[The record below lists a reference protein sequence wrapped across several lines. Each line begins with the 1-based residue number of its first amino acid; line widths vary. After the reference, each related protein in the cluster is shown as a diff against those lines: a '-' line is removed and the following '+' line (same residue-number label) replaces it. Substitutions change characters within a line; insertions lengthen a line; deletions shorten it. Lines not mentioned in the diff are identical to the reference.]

1 MILKTHEK
9 YILKSFFYNII
20 LVTGIFLVLI
30 FFLNILEEIKFFENN
45 ESEIKLIVPLF
56 LTLLNSPSI
65 VFETFPFIFLIS
77 TQLLFVSLYDN
88 LEINIFKSYGVKNL
102 NIIKTLFISSL
113 IFGIVI
119 STVYYTASSNL
130 KHIYLSF
137 KNKYTSDNKYLAVVN
152 ENGLWIKDSIN
163 NKINIINAENYSN
176 YDLKQISITSL
187 DDDFNLVET
196 IISEKAI
203 IKDENWI
210 LINAQIFNETEVAK
224 SYEQYKFE
232 TNFDFEKISNLFS
245 NLSSFNLFEL
255 RNLLN
260 DYRSFGYS
268 TLEIESHLNKLYS
281 LPIYVTIM
289 TILGSIFMLNVKY
302 NKSKI
307 FSIISGTLISVL
319 IYYLNYFSNVMGIN
333 EKLPILASTWFPYVL
348 LTLICLTGMI
358 KINEK

>member
-1 MILKTHEK
+1 MILKTYEK
-9 YILKSFFYNII
+9 YILKSFIYNII

-30 FFLNILEEIKFFENN
+30 FFLNILEEIKFFESN
-45 ESEIKLIVPLF
+45 ESEIKLAIPLF

-88 LEINIFKSYGVKNL
+88 QEINIFKSYGVKNL
-102 NIIKTLFISSL
+102 SIIKTLFISSF
-113 IFGIVI
+113 IFGVVI
-119 STVYYTASSNL
+119 STVYYTASSSL
-130 KHIYLSF
+130 KHIYLGF

-152 ENGLWIKDSIN
+152 ENGLWIKDSVN
-163 NKINIINAENYSN
+163 NKTNIINAETYDNYN
-176 YDLKQISITSL
+176 LNQISITSL
-187 DDDFNLVET
+187 DDEFNLIET

-203 IKDENWI
+203 IKDQSWT
-210 LINAQIFNETEVAK
+210 LINAQIFNESKISQYHEK
-224 SYEQYKFE
+224 YKFK
-232 TNFDFEKISNLFS
+232 TNFDFEKISTLFS
-245 NLSSFNLFEL
+245 NLTSFNIFEL

-260 DYRSFGYS
+260 DYKSFGYS

-319 IYYLNYFSNVMGIN
+319 IYYLNYFSNVMGVN
-333 EKLPILASTWFPYVL
+333 EKLPIVASTWFPYIL
-348 LTLICLTGMI
+348 LTLICITGMI

>member
-1 MILKTHEK
+1 MILKTYEK
-9 YILKSFFYNII
+9 YILKSFIYNIV

-30 FFLNILEEIKFFENN
+30 FFLNILEEIKFFESN
-45 ESEIKLIVPLF
+45 ESEIKLAIPLF

-88 LEINIFKSYGVKNL
+88 QEINIFKSYGVKNL
-102 NIIKTLFISSL
+102 SIIKTLFISSF
-113 IFGIVI
+113 IFGVVI
-119 STVYYTASSNL
+119 STVYYTASSSL
-130 KHIYLSF
+130 KHIYLGF

-152 ENGLWIKDSIN
+152 ENGLWIKDSVN
-163 NKINIINAENYSN
+163 NKTNIINAETYDNYN
-176 YDLKQISITSL
+176 LNQISITSL
-187 DDDFNLVET
+187 DDEFNLIET

-203 IKDENWI
+203 IKDQSWT
-210 LINAQIFNETEVAK
+210 LINAQIFNESKISQYHEK
-224 SYEQYKFE
+224 YKFK
-232 TNFDFEKISNLFS
+232 TNFDFEKISTLFS
-245 NLSSFNLFEL
+245 NLTSFNIFEL

-260 DYRSFGYS
+260 DYKSFGYS

-319 IYYLNYFSNVMGIN
+319 IYYLNYFSNVMGVN
-333 EKLPILASTWFPYVL
+333 EKLPIIASTWFPYVL
-348 LTLICLTGMI
+348 LTLICITGMI

>member
-1 MILKTHEK
+1 MILKTYEK
-9 YILKSFFYNII
+9 YILKSFIYNIV

-30 FFLNILEEIKFFENN
+30 FFLNILEEIKFFESN
-45 ESEIKLIVPLF
+45 ESEIKLAIPLF

-88 LEINIFKSYGVKNL
+88 QEINIFKSYGVKNL
-102 NIIKTLFISSL
+102 SIIKTLFISSF
-113 IFGIVI
+113 IFGVVI
-119 STVYYTASSNL
+119 STVYYTASSSL
-130 KHIYLSF
+130 KHIYLGF

-152 ENGLWIKDSIN
+152 ENGLWIKDSVN
-163 NKINIINAENYSN
+163 NKTNIINAETYDNYN
-176 YDLKQISITSL
+176 LNQISITSL

-203 IKDENWI
+203 IKDQSWT
-210 LINAQIFNETEVAK
+210 LINAQIFNESKISQYHEK
-224 SYEQYKFE
+224 YKFK
-232 TNFDFEKISNLFS
+232 TNFDFEKISTLFS
-245 NLSSFNLFEL
+245 NLTSFNIFEL

-319 IYYLNYFSNVMGIN
+319 IYYLNYFSNVMGVN
-333 EKLPILASTWFPYVL
+333 EKLPIVASTWFPYIL
-348 LTLICLTGMI
+348 LTLICITGMI

>member
-9 YILKSFFYNII
+9 YILKNFSYNII

-30 FFLNILEEIKFFENN
+30 FFLNILEEIKFFEST
-45 ESEIKLIVPLF
+45 ESEIKLAIPLF

-65 VFETFPFIFLIS
+65 AFETFPFIFLIS

-88 LEINIFKSYGVKNL
+88 QEINIFKTYGVKNL
-102 NIIKTLFISSL
+102 SIIKTLFISAVV
-113 IFGIVI
+113 FGILI

-152 ENGLWIKDSIN
+152 ENGLWIKDNIN
-163 NKINIINAENYSN
+163 NKINIINAETYNNYN
-176 YDLKQISITSL
+176 LNQISITSL
-187 DDDFNLVET
+187 DDEFNLIET

-203 IKDENWI
+203 IKDENWT
-210 LINAQIFNETEVAK
+210 LINVQIFNESEISK
-224 SYEQYKFE
+224 SYENYKFK

-255 RNLLN
+255 RNLLK
-260 DYRSFGYS
+260 DYKSFGYS
-268 TLEIESHLNKLYS
+268 TLEIESHLNKLYA

-307 FSIISGTLISVL
+307 FSIITGTLISVL
-319 IYYLNYFSNVMGIN
+319 IYYLNYFSNVMGIS
-333 EKLPILASTWFPYVL
+333 EKLPILVSTWFPYII

>member
-1 MILKTHEK
+1 MILKTYEK
-9 YILKSFFYNII
+9 YILKSFIYNII

-30 FFLNILEEIKFFENN
+30 FFLNILEEIKFFESN
-45 ESEIKLIVPLF
+45 ESEIKLAIPLF

-88 LEINIFKSYGVKNL
+88 QEINIFKSYGVKNL
-102 NIIKTLFISSL
+102 SIIKTLFISSF
-113 IFGIVI
+113 IFGVVI
-119 STVYYTASSNL
+119 STVYYTASSSL
-130 KHIYLSF
+130 KHIYLGF

-152 ENGLWIKDSIN
+152 ENGLWIKDSVN
-163 NKINIINAENYSN
+163 NKTNIINAETYDNYN
-176 YDLKQISITSL
+176 LNQISITSL

-203 IKDENWI
+203 IKDQSWT
-210 LINAQIFNETEVAK
+210 LINAQIFNESKISQYHEK
-224 SYEQYKFE
+224 YKFK
-232 TNFDFEKISNLFS
+232 TNFDFEKISTLFS
-245 NLSSFNLFEL
+245 NLTSFNIFEL

-307 FSIISGTLISVL
+307 FSVISGTLISVL
-319 IYYLNYFSNVMGIN
+319 IYYLNYFSNVMGVN
-333 EKLPILASTWFPYVL
+333 EKLPIVASTWFPYIL
-348 LTLICLTGMI
+348 LTLICITGMI

>member
-1 MILKTHEK
+1 MILKTHEI
-9 YILKSFFYNII
+9 YILRSFFYNLL
-20 LVTGIFLVLI
+20 LVTGVFLVLI
-30 FFLNILEEIKFFENN
+30 FFLNILEEIKFFESN
-45 ESEIKLIVPLF
+45 ESEIKLAIPLF

-88 LEINIFKSYGVKNL
+88 QEINIFKSYGVKNL
-102 NIIKTLFISSL
+102 SIIKTLFISSF
-113 IFGIVI
+113 IFGVVI
-119 STVYYTASSNL
+119 STVYYTASSSL
-130 KHIYLSF
+130 KHIYLGF

-152 ENGLWIKDSIN
+152 ENGLWIKDSVN
-163 NKINIINAENYSN
+163 NKTNIINAETYDNYN
-176 YDLKQISITSL
+176 LNQISITSL
-187 DDDFNLVET
+187 DDEFNLVET

-203 IKDENWI
+203 IKDQSWT
-210 LINAQIFNETEVAK
+210 LINAQIFNESKISQYHEK
-224 SYEQYKFE
+224 YKFK
-232 TNFDFEKISNLFS
+232 TNFDFEKISTLFS
-245 NLSSFNLFEL
+245 NLTSFNIFEL

-260 DYRSFGYS
+260 DYKSFGYS

-319 IYYLNYFSNVMGIN
+319 IYYLNYFSNVMGVN
-333 EKLPILASTWFPYVL
+333 EKLPIVASTWFPYVL
-348 LTLICLTGMI
+348 LTLICITGMI